1 MSTVSMASDGGMD
14 LEDVVNTSSRNKIV
28 FTSIEWAVVMIVV
41 AYIAGAALAT
51 GIFFTSTMRSLFYFG
66 LVFLVLG
73 GSLTAATVIWYVLY
87 YYYKSTPS
95 VTHIEL

>member
-1 MSTVSMASDGGMD
+1 MTSGGGGVD
-14 LEDVVNTSSRNKIV
+14 FEDVSTSSRNRVV

-95 VTHIEL
+95 ITHIEL